1 MCFYIYTHTKCSM
14 DNLMQNL
21 LEAALVTLGKTLEM
35 VRALKV
41 QIGQSL
47 KKSAEYFFL
56 ETVHILKSLFSVLG
70 SISVTEVIMNCMI

>member
-35 VRALKV
+35 VHALKV

-56 ETVHILKSLFSVLG
+56 ETVHVLKSLFSVLG
-70 SISVTEVIMNCMI
+70 SISVTEGIMNCMI